1 MIVLTVKRCEKMNP
15 INDTMCVKSIKQ
27 IMEIFG
33 GKWSFLIMGELH
45 SGTKRFNEMN
55 KNLGISTKSLS
66 DALKS
71 LESNGIIT
79 RTVFSTSPVTVEYS
93 LTEKGR
99 DFEQV
104 FVAMREWGM
113 KWLKEDV

>member
-1 MIVLTVKRCEKMNP
+1 MNP
-15 INDTMCVKSIKQ
+15 MNDQLCVKSIKQ

-33 GKWSFLIMGELH
+33 GKWSFVIIGELH
-45 SGTKRFNEMN
+45 AGTRRFNELS
-55 KNLGISTKSLS
+55 KSLQISTKSLS
-66 DALKS
+66 DALKN

-79 RTVFSTSPVTVEYS
+79 RTVYSTSSPIKVEYS

-99 DFEQV
+99 DFEKV
-104 FVAMREWGM
+104 FVEMREWGM

>member
-1 MIVLTVKRCEKMNP
+1 MNP
-15 INDTMCVKSIKQ
+15 RDDKLCVKSIKQ

-33 GKWSFLIMGELH
+33 GKWSFVIIGELH
-45 SGTKRFNEMN
+45 AGTKHFNELS

-71 LESNGIIT
+71 LESNGVIT
-79 RTVFSTSPVTVEYS
+79 RTVYPTSPIRVEYS
-93 LTEKGR
+93 LTDKGR
-99 DFEQV
+99 DFEEV
-104 FVAMREWGM
+104 FAAMREWGI

>member
-1 MIVLTVKRCEKMNP
+1 MNP
-15 INDTMCVKSIKQ
+15 MNDQLCVKSIKQ

-33 GKWSFLIMGELH
+33 GKWSFVIIGELH
-45 SGTKRFNEMN
+45 AGTKHFNELS
-55 KNLGISTKSLS
+55 KSLQISTKSLS
-66 DALKS
+66 DALKK

-79 RTVFSTSPVTVEYS
+79 RTVYSTSPIKVEYS

-99 DFEQV
+99 DFEKV
-104 FVAMREWGM
+104 FVEMREWGM